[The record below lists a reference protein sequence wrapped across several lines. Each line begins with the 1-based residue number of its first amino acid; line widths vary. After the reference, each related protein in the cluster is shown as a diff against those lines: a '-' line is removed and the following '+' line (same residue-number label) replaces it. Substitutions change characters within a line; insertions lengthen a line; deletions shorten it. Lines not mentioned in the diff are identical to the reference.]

1 MLTDQEFLLW
11 FREQNLPYRTRL
23 VIDQIRASEPS
34 RRVRGSAGNVCGRYP
49 SRKMGR
55 VIQFESHRNELAI
68 ILEYEHNK
76 AIYEFWDQPPPIK
89 LNYPSKNGRRL
100 GVLHTP
106 DFFVIHTNGAGWEE
120 CKPES
125 ELQRLT
131 DHNPHRYLCGEDGRW
146 HCPPAEQYAA
156 IFGLT
161 YRVRSS
167 AEINWIYQ
175 RNILF
180 LEDYLR
186 GGLTPIDQAK
196 RSSIRALVAEHAGIT
211 LAELIEN
218 APGTP
223 DDIYALI
230 AADELFV
237 DTSAAP
243 LAEPEWVH
251 VFCDEQTAQAAQG
264 HQPTMQDLIRDI
276 STSGNEIAR
285 ARLTQASPAELEQ
298 AIHRYQVIAPYLRGE
313 PFQHDSAT
321 AERTCFRWLAK
332 YREAEASCG
341 AGLIGLIP
349 YHHDSGNRSP
359 RLPEEIRLLMQEF
372 IEQHY
377 ETLKQKNISSVYG
390 AFVRACEA
398 RSLSPPSYTTFCTQI
413 KKRPR
418 AEQIKKR
425 QGTRAAMQHQPF
437 YLELTLTTPRHGDR
451 PFEICHIDHTELD
464 VELVCSHTGRNLGRP
479 WATFMS
485 DAFSRRVLAVFLTYD
500 PPSYRSCMMVLRECV
515 ARHGRFPQSIV
526 IDGGREFESVYFD
539 LLLARYECTKK
550 KRPPAQPRFGSTCER
565 LFGVANTQFIHNL
578 AGNTQLTKNPRQMTK
593 AVSPKRH
600 AVWTLAAL
608 YERLCEWAYEVHD
621 TIDHPAL
628 GQSPR
633 EAFTLELLKGGERP
647 YRLVSND
654 EEFWLWTLPTTKKG
668 QARVVPGKGVK
679 INHVF
684 YWSSSFRDPT
694 IEQTQVPVRYDPYD
708 AGTAYAYVGKRWV
721 RCISEHYS
729 VLHGRSERELMIA
742 SAELRRRDQLHARQ
756 FSVTAKK
763 LADFLASVEAEEIL
777 RTQRMQDREARKV
790 LTMIGSNPTRR
801 SSDGP
806 MQDDDTYDAT
816 GRREQLPAKSSMF
829 TLEPDQLEVYEE
841 Y

>member
-1 MLTDQEFLLW
+1 MLNDQEFLLW
-11 FREQNLPYRTRL
+11 FREQSLPYRARL
-23 VIDQIRASEPS
+23 VIDQIRAREPS
-34 RRVRGSAGNVCGRYP
+34 RRMRGSRGNVCGLYP
-49 SRKMGR
+49 SCKMGR

-68 ILEYEHNK
+68 IFEYEHSK

-89 LNYPSKNGRRL
+89 LNYRSKNGTRL

-106 DFFVIHTNGAGWEE
+106 DFFVIHANGAGWEE
-120 CKPES
+120 CKPEN

-131 DHNPHRYLCGEDGRW
+131 DHNPHRYLRGEDGRW

-180 LEDYLR
+180 LEGSLR
-186 GGLTPIDQAK
+186 SGVTRLDRTK
-196 RSSIRALVAEHAGIT
+196 RLSSRALVAEHAGIT

-243 LAEPEWVH
+243 LAEPEWVR

-276 STSGNEIAR
+276 STSGNEVAR
-285 ARLTQASPAELEQ
+285 SRLAQASPAELEQ
-298 AIHRYQVIAPYLRGE
+298 AIHRYQVVAPHLRGE
-313 PFQHDSAT
+313 PFHDSAT
-321 AERTCFRWLAK
+321 TERTCFRWLAK
-332 YREAEASCG
+332 YREAEASSG

-349 YHHDSGNRSP
+349 HHHDSGNRSP
-359 RLPEEIRLLMQEF
+359 RLPEEIRLLMQEY

-390 AFVRACEA
+390 AFARECEA
-398 RSLSPPSYTTFCTQI
+398 RSLSPPSYTTFRTQV
-413 KKRPR
+413 KRRPH

-425 QGTRAAMQHQPF
+425 QGVRAAMQHQPCH
-437 YLELTLTTPRHGDR
+437 LELTLTTPRHGDR

-464 VELVCSHTGRNLGRP
+464 IELVCSHTGRNLGRP

-526 IDGGREFESVYFD
+526 IDGGREFESIYFD
-539 LLLARYECTKK
+539 LLLARYECIKK

-578 AGNTQLTKNPRQMTK
+578 AGNTQLTKTPRLVTK
-593 AVSPKRH
+593 TVDPKRQ
-600 AVWTLAAL
+600 AVWTLASL
-608 YERLCEWAYEVHD
+608 YQRLCEWAYEVHD

-633 EAFTLELLKGGERP
+633 EAFTMSLSQGGERSH
-647 YRLVSND
+647 RMIAND
-654 EEFWLWTLPTTKKG
+654 EEFWLWTLPTTTRS
-668 QARVVPGKGVK
+668 QARVVPGRGVK
-679 INHVF
+679 INHIF
-684 YWSSSFRDPT
+684 YWSSAFRDPAV
-694 IEQTQVPVRYDPYD
+694 ERTQAPVRYDPHD

-721 RCISEHYS
+721 QCVSEHYS
-729 VLHGRSERELMIA
+729 SLRGRSERELMIA
-742 SAELRRRDQLHARQ
+742 SLELRKRAKQHARQ

-763 LADFLASVEAEEIL
+763 LADFLASVEAEETL
-777 RTQRMQDREARKV
+777 RAQRMQDREARNV
-790 LTMIGSNPTRR
+790 LALVGGNSIRSFSESLKPDDSDAIQRQELSSAKFSVPTL
-801 SSDGP
+801 DP
-806 MQDDDTYDAT
+806 NQI
-816 GRREQLPAKSSMF
+816 
-829 TLEPDQLEVYEE
+829 EVYEE